1 MQLTSSS
8 LCQNLS
14 LLETHSHTKRTHTI
28 AQPPLRVEEENK
40 TSNSYKINDDDDDDS
55 VHSAVSSP
63 LLQIRD
69 AFDTSNLNIVG
80 LFAVGAMST
89 I

>member
-40 TSNSYKINDDDDDDS
+40 TSNSYKINDDDDS